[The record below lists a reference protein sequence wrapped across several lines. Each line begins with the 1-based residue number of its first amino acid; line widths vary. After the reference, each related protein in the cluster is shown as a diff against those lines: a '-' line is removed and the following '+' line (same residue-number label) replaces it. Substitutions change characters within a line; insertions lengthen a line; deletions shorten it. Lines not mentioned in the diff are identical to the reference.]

1 MYEWRMPIPS
11 ADRARLAAAQS
22 CFFRRF
28 RRSKYAD
35 RARHPRL
42 PCGKRGVSISCAQ
55 IGESGSTEW

>member
-1 MYEWRMPIPS
+1 MYEWRMPF
-11 ADRARLAAAQS
+11 RAPIAPAWRLRS
-22 CFFRRF
+22 RVFRRL

-42 PCGKRGVSISCAQ
+42 PCGKRGLSISCAQ